1 MAVQIAFFVLLL
13 GLAVAFLSL
22 YFSLKVQLAKE
33 KKLQGP
39 DKYRQYAKKERVFT
53 CMVVLLVLLFL
64 CNIVLYSVVK
74 PALYY
79 KLA

>member
-1 MAVQIAFFVLLL
+1 MLLC
-13 GLAVAFLSL
+13 LALAFLCL
-22 YFSLKVQLAKE
+22 YFSLKARLARE

-39 DKYRQYAKKERVFT
+39 EKYKQYASKERVFT
-53 CMVVLLVLLFL
+53 CVVVLQVLLFI